1 MTMTEE
7 TDKTMTRRQARTKT
21 TAKHAKPEPKDV
33 SSEVVPTEKKVS
45 ALARIPVIKKFVYTG
60 PPEGGADADGFAF
73 EWEPWAEEGARR
85 RAKAGKS
92 KRGGYAPCFRGA
104 PSTTKQAR
112 VLTSTLVAQPTGH
125 KGVPNGRDV
134 MSRTVISHDPFQ
146 AYDEGDIS
154 SPIVIVL
161 GSVGA
166 GKSSFTKTVGVLR
179 PLALRRRRSVVF
191 DRKDQG
197 GEGEYSMVCRR
208 YGSEPIKFAL
218 DGTGS
223 VVNILDPT
231 ITDAGGS
238 KEQLR
243 LLKAVASIAGHG
255 QPLDDWEEK
264 AIRAAFA
271 STMEKFEGVRTP
283 TLADMVLFLGDR
295 TPLSTVADDL
305 SDDALERLHQAGL
318 SMRWRFDG
326 LLDEYSGLFDGDTS
340 KSVDLS
346 SKLTVFDISQ
356 LPSEGP
362 ALPVVQGITNQWLAG
377 RLRKDRGWYT
387 NVINE
392 EAWSVLVG
400 PNAAVEK
407 EKVKLSR
414 GLGVSFWYVF
424 HKPGDIPAESPGM
437 AVIQEA
443 QSVYAYRMERPQ
455 DAQFCRSTFGFDP
468 DAVTLLENLN
478 DGHHLFKRGRSP
490 EAHVEHVRTE
500 FEKTVTNTDEAMV
513 HGGRS

>member
-7 TDKTMTRRQARTKT
+7 TDKTMTRRQARAKT
-21 TAKHAKPEPKDV
+21 TGKHVKPDPKVEPN
-33 SSEVVPTEKKVS
+33 EVVPAKKKGS

-60 PPEGGADADGFAF
+60 PPEGGSDGAGFAF
-73 EWEPWAEEGARR
+73 EWEPWTEEGTRR
-85 RAKAGKS
+85 RAKSGKA
-92 KRGGYAPCFRGA
+92 KRGGYAPHLRGA

-125 KGVPNGRDV
+125 RGVPNGRDV

-179 PLALRRRRSVVF
+179 PLALRNRRSVVF
-191 DRKDQG
+191 DRKDQS

-223 VVNILDPT
+223 IVNILDPT
-231 ITDAGGS
+231 ITDAGGA

-271 STMEKFEGVRTP
+271 AT
-283 TLADMVLFLGDR
+283 
-295 TPLSTVADDL
+295 
-305 SDDALERLHQAGL
+305 
-318 SMRWRFDG
+318 
-326 LLDEYSGLFDGDTS
+326 
-340 KSVDLS
+340 
-346 SKLTVFDISQ
+346 
-356 LPSEGP
+356 
-362 ALPVVQGITNQWLAG
+362 
-377 RLRKDRGWYT
+377 
-387 NVINE
+387 
-392 EAWSVLVG
+392 
-400 PNAAVEK
+400 
-407 EKVKLSR
+407 
-414 GLGVSFWYVF
+414 
-424 HKPGDIPAESPGM
+424 
-437 AVIQEA
+437 
-443 QSVYAYRMERPQ
+443 
-455 DAQFCRSTFGFDP
+455 
-468 DAVTLLENLN
+468 
-478 DGHHLFKRGRSP
+478 
-490 EAHVEHVRTE
+490 
-500 FEKTVTNTDEAMV
+500 
-513 HGGRS
+513 